1 MYRMKTRVLI
11 LFSLLCSF
19 SLGAQIR
26 LDGYRQADINPE
38 LFAGRWKA
46 RWISMPKEPANV
58 YGVYH
63 MRKTFE
69 LTEVPSRFIVH
80 VTADNRYKL
89 YLNGQFVSLGPA
101 RGDIYNWNFETVDLA
116 PYLKKGKNVL
126 AAVVWNYAE
135 QKPVAQISY
144 NQTGFLLQGNTE
156 AEAIVNT
163 NSSWL
168 CMKNEAY
175 APWHKPVLGYYAAGP
190 GELLSASKYPW
201 GWEQPAY
208 DDSKWLSAH
217 QGIEGGI
224 KGSRDYPGRLLV
236 PCPIPPMDLQPERFK
251 TVRISEGVKIPKDFL
266 KSETSL
272 TIPANSKVRL
282 LLDNGKLTTG

>member
-11 LFSLLCSF
+11 FLSLLCSL

-26 LDGYRQADINPE
+26 LEGYRQADINPG
-38 LFAGRWKA
+38 LLAGRWKA
-46 RWISMPKEPANV
+46 HWISMPGEPANV

-69 LTEVPSRFIVH
+69 LDEVPSRFIVH

-89 YLNGQFVSLGPA
+89 YLNGRFVSLGPA

-135 QKPVAQISY
+135 QKPVAQISF
-144 NQTGFLLQGNTE
+144 NQTGFLLQGNTD
-156 AEAIVNT
+156 AEAVVNT
-163 NSSWL
+163 DASWL

-175 APWHKPVLGYYAAGP
+175 APWHKPVLGYYVAGP

-201 GWEQPAY
+201 GWEQLAY
-208 DDSKWLSAH
+208 DDSKWLPARA
-217 QGIEGGI
+217 GIEGG
-224 KGSRDYPGRLLV
+224 
-236 PCPIPPMDLQPERFK
+236 
-251 TVRISEGVKIPKDFL
+251 
-266 KSETSL
+266 
-272 TIPANSKVRL
+272 A
-282 LLDNGKLTTG
+282 

>member
-1 MYRMKTRVLI
+1 MKTRVLI
-11 LFSLLCSF
+11 FLSLFCSM

-26 LDGYRQADINPE
+26 LEGYRQADIHPE
-38 LFAGRWKA
+38 LLTGRWKA
-46 RWISMPKEPANV
+46 HWISMPEEPINV

-69 LTEVPSRFIVH
+69 LAEVPSRFIVH

-89 YLNGQFVSLGPA
+89 YLNGRFVSLGPA
-101 RGDIYNWNFETVDLA
+101 RGDIYNWNYETVDLA

-135 QKPVAQISY
+135 QKPVAQISF
-144 NQTGFLLQGNTE
+144 NQTGFLLQGNTDVE
-156 AEAIVNT
+156 AVVNT
-163 NSSWL
+163 DASWL

-175 APWHKPVLGYYAAGP
+175 VSWHKPVLGYYVAGP

-208 DDSKWLSAH
+208 DDSKWLPAH
-217 QGIEGGI
+217 VGIEGGA

-236 PCPIPPMDLQPERFK
+236 PCPIPPMDLQPER
-251 TVRISEGVKIPKDFL
+251 VSPK
-266 KSETSL
+266 
-272 TIPANSKVRL
+272 
-282 LLDNGKLTTG
+282 G